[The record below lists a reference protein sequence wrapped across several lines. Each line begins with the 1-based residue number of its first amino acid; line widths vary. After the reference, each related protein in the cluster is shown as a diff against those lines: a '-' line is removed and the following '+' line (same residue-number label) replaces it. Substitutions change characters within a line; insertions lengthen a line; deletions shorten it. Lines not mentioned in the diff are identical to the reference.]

1 MLINAFNIQ
10 KEINTKCIA
19 ENISN
24 ICYHGDVIAISGELG
39 SGKSTFAKYFIKNLV
54 QTKSVPSPSYNIL
67 LTYNSKDKTICHMDA
82 WRLKNENEVLNLGIT
97 EMFEK
102 SIFIIE
108 WAEKIK
114 TFIPSNALKLSI
126 KREKNKRI
134 LLIEGNVGW
143 QKRLEKLISNDE

>member
-1 MLINAFNIQ
+1 
-10 KEINTKCIA
+10 
-19 ENISN
+19 
-24 ICYHGDVIAISGELG
+24 
-39 SGKSTFAKYFIKNLV
+39 
-54 QTKSVPSPSYNIL
+54 
-67 LTYNSKDKTICHMDA
+67 MDA
-82 WRLKNENEVLNLGIT
+82 WRLKNENEVFNLGIT

-114 TFIPSNALKLSI
+114 TLIPSNALKLSI

>member
-82 WRLKNENEVLNLGIT
+82 WRLKNESEVFNLGIT

-108 WAEKIK
+108 CAEKIK
-114 TFIPSNALKLSI
+114 TLIPSNALKLLI

-134 LLIEGNVGW
+134 LLIEGNVDW
-143 QKRLEKLISNDE
+143 KKSLEKLISNDE